1 MRESDKRWK
10 AAIRIVGE
18 AVGQQ
23 DILGL
28 AGPNIGSISL
38 RAPVGHHPA
47 LPHTDKVHGF
57 GHWLANLLDAAVLAR
72 DGSWMMPY
80 LGEAAQLAARRA
92 REIGVKTSSPAP
104 IPASTHSLAAS
115 ELRGIIASST
125 QHGTRAAAT
134 ALASKQRPLVA
145 AREVAKSLHIGMQR
159 SRLMTDYIVSKMFTH
174 ATIGIYRAAGVGQ
187 VGIIPERLRPRR
199 RVRDARANLVSIEP
213 ESDDVVETV
222 TADDDRVCQAC
233 QDISDSGPYS
243 LDEAMELIP
252 AHVNCRCAIVP
263 TSATMSELPLTGM
276 IGGLAG
282 LLAEPGP
289 PDVPI
294 TPEITPEE
302 IEPELEPEPEEP
314 GLEEE
319 PLEEPEAEAKGIPGW
334 MVGAAATL
342 GGVALAA
349 LLSRGKEEPEAVAPE
364 AEAAA
369 AEEAPEDYPEFTGTT
384 PQEYVDY
391 AQQLFA
397 WAVAMNW
404 PVDALEERWD
414 EDAEARARIGMDEDQ
429 ESSLENQMAQA
440 SALLE

>member
-38 RAPVGHHPA
+38 RAAVGHHPA

-187 VGIIPERLRPRR
+187 VGIIPERLRPKR

-213 ESDDVVETV
+213 ESDDVVEVV
-222 TADDDRVCQAC
+222 TAGDDRVCEEC
-233 QDISDSGPYS
+233 QDISDNGPYS
-243 LDEAMELIP
+243 LDEAMGLIP
-252 AHVNCRCAIVP
+252 AHPNCRCEVVP
-263 TSATMSELPLTGM
+263 TDATMSELPLTGM

-289 PDVPI
+289 PEVP
-294 TPEITPEE
+294 ITPEE
-302 IEPELEPEPEEP
+302 IEPELEPGEEPELEP
-314 GLEEE
+314 G
-319 PLEEPEAEAKGIPGW
+319 LEEPEAEAKGIPGW

-369 AEEAPEDYPEFTGTT
+369 AEEAPEDYPEFIGTT